1 MGDSN
6 TIAAV
11 TGLSVSKLRGGKK
24 WHQNT
29 GLTVAHW
36 SGCPKNE
43 ICQELKS

>member
-29 GLTVAHW
+29 GFDGSTLERL
-36 SGCPKNE
+36 SKE
-43 ICQELKS
+43 